1 MQYFSEKVLTFCWIG
16 CIIIKLSQ
24 ESKEKVTKRPEIKK
38 SFSKKMKNHLTKRKQ
53 CDIIIRLSL
62 KATLSSRKLLED
74 ESRKIKINFEKP
86 LDKSKRK

>member
-1 MQYFSEKVLTFCWIG
+1 
-16 CIIIKLSQ
+16 
-24 ESKEKVTKRPEIKK
+24 
-38 SFSKKMKNHLTKRKQ
+38 MKNRLRKRKQ